1 MTRTHVVFELSNVCP
16 KAPPGMGSWDDELL
30 AWVKWGTLALI
41 AVAGF
46 VSIGVILVSRAFA
59 NPHGSRVGAMGLAVT
74 VLCAVLFV
82 TIYAVLTGITGRGC

>member
-1 MTRTHVVFELSNVCP
+1 MTSTELVVQLSNVCP

-46 VSIGVILVSRAFA
+46 VSIGAILLSRAFA
-59 NPHGSRVGAMGLAVT
+59 NPQGSRIGATGLAVT
-74 VLCAVLFV
+74 VLCAILFV

>member
-1 MTRTHVVFELSNVCP
+1 MTRTEMVFQLSNVCP

-30 AWVKWGTLALI
+30 SWVKWGTLALI

-46 VSIGVILVSRAFA
+46 VSIGAILLSRAFA
-59 NPHGSRVGAMGLAVT
+59 NPHGSRMGAMGLAVT
-74 VLCAVLFV
+74 VLCAILFV